1 MNYIQLINR
10 FWASSEI
17 NSFRTTDIALYFYL
31 LKVNNDCSWIESF
44 RRNNRKIE
52 VDLDIS
58 FNTLKDARNRL
69 KIAGLIDFKTR
80 NGDGNVLYTLSKF
93 DKVSDEVS
101 DEVADEVGS
110 RLLTS
115 KYKDK
120 GKDKEKDKI
129 LSSSLADVPHPPKMS
144 FTDFLKLAEQ
154 NISGDRY
161 AAVAALWDG
170 MTYELQQKAIAYQTE
185 YKVLRPDKKDRM
197 KIADFLLKQEYLNT
211 PEPKPLVVLRYLN
224 IEFEAFWLVYGKK
237 DEKKE
242 AVSEWHK
249 LTDDERVKAMEHAPK
264 YCAGREVK
272 YQKAAHRYLKG
283 KIFNDEITYQGQNNG
298 KSANGYGQA
307 KSNPSYGTKEEHA
320 EYARKWANKFAAAHK
335 NH

>member
-69 KIAGLIDFKTR
+69 KVAGLIDFKTR

-101 DEVADEVGS
+101 DEVGS

-129 LSSSLADVPHPPKMS
+129 LSSSLADVSHPPKMS

-197 KIADFLLKQEYLNT
+197 KVADFLLKREYLNT
-211 PEPKPLVVLRYLN
+211 PEPKPLTVLKYLN

-264 YCAGREVK
+264 YCAGREVE

-283 KIFNDEITYQGQNNG
+283 KIFNDEITCQGQNNG
-298 KSANGYGQA
+298 QR
-307 KSNPSYGTKEEHA
+307 TKPTTDGRA
-320 EYARKWANKFAAAHK
+320 IDDLSEYAEKWKRYAAA
-335 NH
+335 NANT